1 MWGAAPPYACVMKSP
16 ARSGRENGAH
26 IVAGGISMKV
36 LAPLSHI
43 ATTKKIKI
51 LASEQEDV
59 LFTLTMALSGERQVS
74 LLQ

>member
-16 ARSGRENGAH
+16 ARSGQENGAH

-36 LAPLSHI
+36 VAPAI
-43 ATTKKIKI
+43 ATTKKM
-51 LASEQEDV
+51 ASEQEDV